1 MNLKPSP
8 EFDSHQSEA
17 EQFRLLVEQVQ
28 DYAIYM
34 MDPQGRI
41 ATWNS
46 GAERIKGY
54 KASEIIGRPYAT
66 FFLPED
72 VTAGKPQKI
81 LETAEREG
89 KAAQEGW
96 RVRKD
101 GSRFWANTLVTAIR
115 DPSGNL
121 MGFSKITRDVTER
134 MRHEEALE
142 REIVEKERAQQELIR
157 SESSLR
163 QLSFELLRTQDE
175 ERRRIGREMH
185 DSIGQYLSALKMK
198 LGLVLRKNPTLN
210 EDGQQQLDQFAAMLD
225 ECIKEVRTISYL
237 LYPPMLEERGLKS
250 AIDWYLEGFRQ
261 RTGLTVN
268 FDTPAKLE
276 RPSQDVELAL
286 FRVLQE
292 SLTNVM
298 KHSGAS
304 TIDIQLSA
312 NNGTVDLR
320 IRDYGKGL
328 PEIKNI
334 PHSQHD
340 LFGVG
345 LRGMT
350 ERMLQLGGKLNVSSV
365 SPGTLV
371 QASVPARSRSI

>member
-1 MNLKPSP
+1 MSLKPSRDP
-8 EFDSHQSEA
+8 DFHQSEA

-34 MDPQGRI
+34 MDPTGRI
-41 ATWNS
+41 ATWNA

-54 KASEIIGRPYAT
+54 KASEIIGRHYST
-66 FFLPED
+66 FFLPEE
-72 VTAGKPQKI
+72 VEAGKPQKI
-81 LETAEREG
+81 LETATAEG
-89 KAAQEGW
+89 RAAQEGW

-101 GSRFWANTLVTAIR
+101 GSRFWASTLVTAIR
-115 DPSGNL
+115 DASGNL
-121 MGFSKITRDVTER
+121 LGFSKITRDITER
-134 MRHEEALE
+134 MQYEETLQ
-142 REIVEKERAQQELIR
+142 REIADKEKAQQELIR
-157 SESSLR
+157 SEHSLR

-198 LGLVLRKNPTLN
+198 LGMVFRKNPTLN
-210 EDGQQQLDQFAAMLD
+210 EEGHQQLDQFAAILD
-225 ECIKEVRTISYL
+225 ECIQEIRTLSYL

-261 RTGLTVN
+261 RTGMTVN
-268 FDTPAKLE
+268 FDAPPKLE
-276 RPSQDVELAL
+276 RPSKDVELAL

-292 SLTNVM
+292 SLTNVV
-298 KHSGAS
+298 KHSGTS

-312 NNGTVDLR
+312 QNGTVDLS

-328 PEIKNI
+328 PAMSEARRN
-334 PHSQHD
+334 QED

-345 LRGMT
+345 LRGMN
-350 ERMLQLGGKLNVSSV
+350 ERMRQLRGKLIVSSV

-371 QASVPARSRSI
+371 QASVPAGSKSS

>member
-66 FFLPED
+66 FFPPED
-72 VTAGKPQKI
+72 VAAGKPYRI

-101 GSRFWANTLVTAIR
+101 GSRFWVSALVTAIR
-115 DPSGNL
+115 DRSGKL
-121 MGFSKITRDVTER
+121 LGFSKITRDVTER
-134 MRHEEALE
+134 MRHEQALQQ
-142 REIVEKERAQQELIR
+142 EILEKEKAQQELIR
-157 SESSLR
+157 SERSLR

-210 EDGQQQLDQFAAMLD
+210 EDGQQQLDQFAAILD

-304 TIDIQLSA
+304 RIDIQLSA

-328 PEIKNI
+328 PEIKDV
-334 PHSQHD
+334 PHSQHE
-340 LFGVG
+340 LVGVG

-350 ERMLQLGGKLNVSSV
+350 ERMLQLGGKLSVSSV

>member
-1 MNLKPSP
+1 MNLKPSRGS
-8 EFDSHQSEA
+8 DSHRSEA

-28 DYAIYM
+28 DYAVYL
-34 MDPQGRI
+34 MDPEGRV
-41 ATWNS
+41 ATWNT

-54 KASEIIGRPYAT
+54 SALEIIGRPYST

-72 VTAGKPQKI
+72 VAAGVPQKI
-81 LETAEREG
+81 LETAVRET

-101 GSRFWANTLVTAIR
+101 GSRFWASTLVTAMR
-115 DPSGNL
+115 DSSGKL
-121 MGFSKITRDVTER
+121 MGFSKITRDITER
-134 MRHEEALE
+134 MRHEQALQ
-142 REIVEKERAQQELIR
+142 REVLEKTKAQQELIR
-157 SESSLR
+157 SEHSLR

-175 ERRRIGREMH
+175 ERRRIGRELH

-210 EDGQQQLDQFAAMLD
+210 EEGQWQLDEFAAILD
-225 ECIKEVRTISYL
+225 DCIKEVRTISYL

-261 RTGLTVN
+261 RTGLAVN
-268 FDTPAKLE
+268 FETPPKLE
-276 RPSQDVELAL
+276 RPSRDVELAL

-298 KHSGAS
+298 KHSGTS

-312 NNGTVDLR
+312 QNGTVDLKV
-320 IRDYGKGL
+320 RDYGKGL
-328 PEIKNI
+328 PERNEARRGQYE
-334 PHSQHD
+334 S
-340 LFGVG
+340 FGVG

-350 ERMLQLGGKLNVSSV
+350 ERMLQLRGKLSVSSA

-371 QASVPARSRSI
+371 HASVPAQGQSK